1 MLGGMTMRPTSN
13 QATPPPEAPIY
24 RLVVK
29 ARTAGHKGYVW
40 EIIRDWED
48 QTRDPVQRS
57 EASYKTME
65 EAYTQGTVALN
76 RLRT

>member
-1 MLGGMTMRPTSN
+1 M
-13 QATPPPEAPIY
+13 Y

-29 ARTAGHKGYVW
+29 ARTTGHKGYIW
-40 EIIRDWED
+40 EILKDWED
-48 QTRDPVQRS
+48 QTNNPAQRS

>member
-1 MLGGMTMRPTSN
+1 MRPTSN
-13 QATPPPEAPIY
+13 QPTPSHEVPIY

-29 ARTAGHKGYVW
+29 GRTTGHKGYVW
-40 EIIRDWED
+40 EILKDWED
-48 QTRDPVQRS
+48 QTRNPVQRS
-57 EASYKTME
+57 EKSYKTME